1 MDGDGDLGVC
11 RRAVEHDVELF
22 LLHLSFGEVLHLARL
37 AVFAVVQGIGVLPGN
52 GIDDEVA
59 VLAFRGYETVGG
71 AALDLLSGSV
81 PKLILFFD
89 AEDAVGRR
97 SGVAFAVPLGMELA
111 FEDQAFRD
119 IRRLRQIPAV
129 LDHRAV
135 ELTLVGVDDE
145 ARSAVPSTLV
155 VGLMDVD
162 GEILLLLGNLAVG
175 VDHHDLRAVE

>member
-1 MDGDGDLGVC
+1 M
-11 RRAVEHDVELF
+11 
-22 LLHLSFGEVLHLARL
+22 
-37 AVFAVVQGIGVLPGN
+37 
-52 GIDDEVA
+52 
-59 VLAFRGYETVGG
+59 
-71 AALDLLSGSV
+71 
-81 PKLILFFD
+81 
-89 AEDAVGRR
+89 
-97 SGVAFAVPLGMELA
+97 AFAVPLGMELA

-145 ARSAVPSTLV
+145 ARSAVPSTLAA